1 MTLER
6 NQYESVRYQLKKL
19 VGEETYKTSGYTNEE
34 IRIAAEDVKPF
45 EALTI
50 ANRVLANR
58 TTQLA
63 KQEKEEQI
71 QALTVAQKHSL
82 TKMQADFMGI
92 TLSENEIQKIAS
104 SANNEITDNIE
115 FLLEVKQLIE
125 AYLAHRNEQF
135 QKQTSNI
142 VQDIADVI
150 NAGNDELARITE
162 ETNETLRDIVSQC
175 EEIKRDYKSPYKD
188 RLESIRELLK
198 VS

>member
-34 IRIAAEDVKPF
+34 IRIAAEDVNPF
-45 EALTI
+45 EALTV

-58 TTQLA
+58 TSQLA
-63 KQEKEEQI
+63 KQEKNEQV

-115 FLLEVKQLIE
+115 FLLEIKQLIE
-125 AYLAHRNEQF
+125 TYLAHRNEQF

-142 VQDIADVI
+142 VRDIADVI
-150 NAGNDELARITE
+150 NAGNDELAKITE

-175 EEIKRDYKSPYKD
+175 EEIKRDYKSPYKS